1 MSDTKIAALQAQLQ
15 SSTISFQKIED
26 ELASV
31 IEARQRLDSQL
42 SENELVLKEF
52 NLLKSH
58 NAVYKLIGPALVPQ
72 DSSEAKVNVEKRLEF
87 IRSEIIPNSKRVESQ
102 LKEIEDKAGRKKE
115 EIIVLQQQ
123 FQALQA
129 PSAPQQS
136 KA

>member
-1 MSDTKIAALQAQLQ
+1 MSYTKIAALQAQLQ
-15 SSTISFQKIED
+15 SSTISFQKIEN

-87 IRSEIIPNSKRVESQ
+87 IRSEIKRVESQ

>member
-15 SSTISFQKIED
+15 SSTISFQKIEN

-87 IRSEIIPNSKRVESQ
+87 IRSEIKRVESQ

>member
-15 SSTISFQKIED
+15 SSTISFQKIEN

-72 DSSEAKVNVEKRLEF
+72 VSSEAKVNVEKRLEF
-87 IRSEIIPNSKRVESQ
+87 IRSEIKRVESQ